1 MAESSVSEHGF
12 NLKDAEHERGTNRY
26 VFRYP
31 ETWYNS
37 QAFADLT
44 VGLRSI
50 ILKPDPLD
58 VNLSALQIVK
68 VANNESVAP
77 YLHINYDDKGTVVD
91 AYGRRLINGDIAFP
105 DRMPIRVNVEI
116 NEGIKMGDICD
127 NLTDECNEDID
138 YYSKQYDRVK
148 AEFDSNFATTEG
160 KSLETFK
167 IFYGCVDFQYNRDRQ
182 FIMST
187 TNPEN
192 YKFMVVRKQ
201 TVVGTSSQIKTT
213 PQEPTQLQS
222 TETIECFG
230 DDFEML
236 LSLRF
241 DGQTS
246 LNRILAGLAGID
258 KDYKIEQAKADCD
271 KYGISFIGV
280 QTLNYPIQPEY
291 QYVDKKYDITKPVN
305 TNTYAQAII
314 FTGLV
319 VNQVWS
325 RKDLLIKSSIA
336 ELDVNNYLG
345 YSTMTTS
352 SPVCIYASPKM
363 YPIESQSFKF
373 WVDLYDSYNDD
384 LVELPDNVVMIIEAA
399 LYLKPKI
406 PFNRY

>member
-1 MAESSVSEHGF
+1 M
-12 NLKDAEHERGTNRY
+12 
-26 VFRYP
+26 
-31 ETWYNS
+31 
-37 QAFADLT
+37 
-44 VGLRSI
+44 
-50 ILKPDPLD
+50 
-58 VNLSALQIVK
+58 NLSAFQIVK
-68 VANNESVAP
+68 VKTNTSLAP
-77 YLHINYDDKGTVVD
+77 YLHINYANGKVVD
-91 AYGRRLINGDIAFP
+91 AFARPFINGDIAFP
-105 DRMPIRVNVEI
+105 DRMPIKVNVEI

-127 NLTDECNEDID
+127 NLTDECNEDIS
-138 YYSKQYDRVK
+138 YFTNQYDREKSVY
-148 AEFDSNFATTEG
+148 DSNFQTESTN
-160 KSLETFK
+160 KRLEPFS
-167 IFYGCVDFQYNRDRQ
+167 INYSCIDFEYNRNRQ

-222 TETIECFG
+222 TETIQCFG

-241 DGQTS
+241 DGQTD

-280 QTLNYPIQPEY
+280 QTLNFPIQPEY
-291 QYVDKKYDITKPVN
+291 QYVNNKYDITKPVT

>member
-1 MAESSVSEHGF
+1 
-12 NLKDAEHERGTNRY
+12 
-26 VFRYP
+26 
-31 ETWYNS
+31 
-37 QAFADLT
+37 
-44 VGLRSI
+44 
-50 ILKPDPLD
+50 
-58 VNLSALQIVK
+58 
-68 VANNESVAP
+68 
-77 YLHINYDDKGTVVD
+77 
-91 AYGRRLINGDIAFP
+91 
-105 DRMPIRVNVEI
+105 
-116 NEGIKMGDICD
+116 
-127 NLTDECNEDID
+127 
-138 YYSKQYDRVK
+138 
-148 AEFDSNFATTEG
+148 
-160 KSLETFK
+160 
-167 IFYGCVDFQYNRDRQ
+167 
-182 FIMST
+182 MST
-187 TNPEN
+187 TNTEN

-201 TVVGTSSQIKTT
+201 TVVGKSTEVPTT
-213 PQEPTQLQS
+213 PQEPKQLQS

-241 DGQTS
+241 DGQTD

-271 KYGISFIGV
+271 KYGISFVGV
-280 QTLNYPIQPEY
+280 QTLNFPIQPEY
-291 QYVDKKYDITKPVN
+291 QYVNNKYDITKPVT

>member
-1 MAESSVSEHGF
+1 MEESSVSEHGF
-12 NLKDAEHERGTNRY
+12 NLKDAEHIQGTNRY

-31 ETWYNS
+31 ETWFNS

-58 VNLSALQIVK
+58 VNFTAFQLVK
-68 VANNESVAP
+68 VANNESLSTF
-77 YLHINYDDKGTVVD
+77 LHINYDEKGAVVD
-91 AYGRRLINGDIAFP
+91 AYARPPINGITAFP
-105 DRMPIRVNVEI
+105 DRMPIKVNIEI

-138 YYSKQYDRVK
+138 YYTKQYERAK
-148 AEFDSNFATTEG
+148 AGYDSDFPDTKG
-160 KSLETFK
+160 KKLETFK
-167 IFYGCVDFQYNRDRQ
+167 IDYGGIDFTYNRSRQ

-187 TNPEN
+187 TNPDD

-201 TVVGTSSQIKTT
+201 TVVGKSTEVPTT
-213 PQEPTQLQS
+213 PQEPKQLQS

-258 KDYKIEQAKADCD
+258 KDYKIEQAKADCE
-271 KYGISFIGV
+271 KYGISFVGV

-291 QYVDKKYDITKPVN
+291 QYVNNKYDITKPVT

>member
-12 NLKDAEHERGTNRY
+12 HLKDAEHERGTNRY

-58 VNLSALQIVK
+58 VNLSAFQIVK
-68 VANNESVAP
+68 VKNNSSLAP
-77 YLHINYDDKGTVVD
+77 YLHINYNNGKAVD
-91 AYGRRLINGDIAFP
+91 AYARAFINGDIAFP

-138 YYSKQYDRVK
+138 YYSKQYDREKSV
-148 AEFDSNFATTEG
+148 FDSNFTESY
-160 KSLETFK
+160 KKLEPFS
-167 IFYGCVDFQYNRDRQ
+167 INYSCIDFEYNRNRQ

-187 TNPEN
+187 TNTEN

-201 TVVGTSSQIKTT
+201 TVVGKSTEVPTT
-213 PQEPTQLQS
+213 PQEPKQLQS
-222 TETIECFG
+222 TETIHCFG

-241 DGQTS
+241 DGQTD

-258 KDYKIEQAKADCD
+258 QNYTIEQAKADCD
-271 KYGISFIGV
+271 KYGISFGGV
-280 QTLNYPIQPEY
+280 QTLNFPIQPEY
-291 QYVDKKYDITKPVN
+291 QKIDKKYDITKPVN
-305 TNTYAQAII
+305 TITYAQAII

>member
-1 MAESSVSEHGF
+1 MLASDAAIHAEDCIYSAVQGRISLIIQPGGSV
-12 NLKDAEHERGTNRY
+12 KD
-26 VFRYP
+26 
-31 ETWYNS
+31 
-37 QAFADLT
+37 QK
-44 VGLRSI
+44 I
-50 ILKPDPLD
+50 ID
-58 VNLSALQIVK
+58 V
-68 VANNESVAP
+68 
-77 YLHINYDDKGTVVD
+77 
-91 AYGRRLINGDIAFP
+91 
-105 DRMPIRVNVEI
+105 
-116 NEGIKMGDICD
+116 
-127 NLTDECNEDID
+127 
-138 YYSKQYDRVK
+138 
-148 AEFDSNFATTEG
+148 
-160 KSLETFK
+160 
-167 IFYGCVDFQYNRDRQ
+167 
-182 FIMST
+182 
-187 TNPEN
+187 
-192 YKFMVVRKQ
+192 
-201 TVVGTSSQIKTT
+201 
-213 PQEPTQLQS
+213 
-222 TETIECFG
+222 
-230 DDFEML
+230 
-236 LSLRF
+236 
-241 DGQTS
+241 
-246 LNRILAGLAGID
+246 
-258 KDYKIEQAKADCD
+258 CD